1 MYLVV
6 SYPNFLYVLGP
17 TSLNVLHHRTRT
29 NRDVES
35 NESEIQKLGKTQ
47 EPRLI
52 HDFFIND
59 YVRKFILRLFPELKG
74 EENRFMLD
82 YMTNE
87 VVKDMKAMKTTD
99 WQQMSNTML
108 PKSPINTIKYFQ

>member
-1 MYLVV
+1 M
-6 SYPNFLYVLGP
+6 SLGP

-59 YVRKFILRLFPELKG
+59 YIRKFILRLFPELKG
-74 EENRFMLD
+74 EENHLIVD

-87 VVKDMKAMKTTD
+87 VVKDMKAMKATD
-99 WQQMSNTML
+99 WQQMSYSML
-108 PKSPINTIKYFQ
+108 PNSPINTMKYLQ